1 MNIDDLAFIAEVQ
14 RTSGENRRFMAFQTN
29 LQIGWYTEELSLISG
44 IAINPRGSVFYARV
58 RKSSENYLQKRNLE
72 NGSLISEITGSY
84 QPIIVDSNDRL
95 WAYNPDYAT
104 TLFLFNSDLSY
115 ATIDLDSNIDSLRPS
130 KDFRYLV
137 GNESSGSHLKTFFSN
152 GSFITNI
159 YFDICE
165 CFAFDDESN
174 VILGE
179 ADTDWLR
186 RKDVFGTQKWTRA
199 GDADWILA
207 PWNRIE
213 TSTAFLVLYN
223 AGNKGTLIKW
233 NLQGTEL
240 GSVTFLYDVR
250 GLCFDRT
257 NHNKFYLAHSGVIQK
272 RNFSDLSLDTYSTS
286 FYYIELGDKLDD
298 PSGYFNVQAFP
309 PCVLG
314 SKIQIGSV
322 GCNYYFTDFGPATMA
337 GSSLYDTEIEGT
349 SGTEQRVE
357 LAGSEGNYATEG
369 TFISGVIDVGT
380 EGFATSLSLR
390 NWEGSNSYLGT
401 WHGGTK
407 LCIYY
412 RTASVAPSYDSDGNS
427 WDNLDIPRGDDPNFG
442 TDGTGKPWDLISPS
456 EVFPQASW
464 ARYIQWMVPFKIE
477 E

>member
-1 MNIDDLAFIAEVQ
+1 MNINDLAFIAEVQ
-14 RTSGENRRFMAFQTN
+14 RTVGESRRFMAFQSN

-95 WAYNPDYAT
+95 WAYNPDYST

-115 ATIDLDSNIDSLRPS
+115 ATIDLDSNIDSIRPS

-137 GNESSGSHLKTFFSN
+137 GNDSSGSHLKTFFAN
-152 GSFITNI
+152 GSFIKFIWN
-159 YFDICE
+159 DACK

-174 VILGE
+174 VILSK
-179 ADTDWLR
+179 ADADFIA
-186 RKDVFGTQKWTRA
+186 RKDVFGTSKWGKA
-199 GDADWILA
+199 WLADWILT
-207 PWNRIE
+207 PWNR
-213 TSTAFLVLYN
+213 TRTATEFLTAYN
-223 AGNKGTLIKW
+223 PVSEGTLIKY

-240 GSVTFLYDVR
+240 GSLTFSDYIH
-250 GLCFDRT
+250 GFCFDRT
-257 NHNKFYLAHSGVIQK
+257 NHDKFYLAIGGKIQK
-272 RNFSDLSLDTYSTS
+272 RNFSDLSLDSYSTS
-286 FYYIELGDKLDD
+286 FYLVQFRKDPQD
-298 PSGYFNVQAFP
+298 PSGYYNAQAFP

-314 SKIQIGSV
+314 PKVQIGSV

-380 EGFATSLSLR
+380 TGFATSLSFR

-427 WDNLDIPRGDDPNFG
+427 WDNLDMPRGDDPNFG

-456 EVFPQASW
+456 EIFPQASW